1 MLEYKKIDRNGV
13 KDMKTRLSEIITKRG
28 LERKRIAEDLQIE
41 RRTLDNYI
49 NENTLM
55 NSEIIKKMAEYLNVS
70 TDYLLKVDKLS
81 DEFLNEKIECIC
93 NELKELVY
101 HLNKRS

>member
-1 MLEYKKIDRNGV
+1 
-13 KDMKTRLSEIITKRG
+13 MKTRLNEIITKRG
-28 LERKRIAEDLQIE
+28 LERKKVAEDLQIE

-55 NSEIIKKMAEYLNVS
+55 NSDIIKRLAEYLNVS
-70 TDYLLKVDKLS
+70 TDYLLGVDNLS
-81 DEFLNEKIECIC
+81 NEFLNEKIDSIC